1 MPRAARRGPRGGNM
15 RFTRPLRLIPAFLA
29 ALLVA
34 VLAPTVAASAA
45 VPVCADLQVGTF
57 TVNPPSPIAG
67 QQATVTVHVTNNGTC
82 TAFGATVQWKLTPS
96 AASGPSA
103 QITSLGAG
111 QSTDVVLPF
120 TFTKAGNFESIAQA
134 DTKNVVPET
143 NEKNNIQILPVTV
156 QPATRDLLIS
166 GISTTPSHPVQ
177 GRDAVIH
184 VAVQNTGN
192 SSVGPFR
199 LRVVPKQFAAAIV
212 QQIASQPA
220 ASTVTYDFHYT
231 YQQAGNVTI
240 KATVDTTNSVKESNE
255 RNNNASQAVTVDP
268 PKPDLTIDNVVV
280 SVGVPGT
287 ESDAAITVH
296 NIGNS
301 TAAQNM
307 LSWQPGPGLGPVSTQ
322 IDPLGVNA
330 TAVYHLK
337 YVFASPGHFNG
348 TATVDSTDVV
358 SEINEDNNTFGTS
371 VDVSPNTVDL
381 VIVSESITPSPQ
393 QGKPSTVDIK
403 VKNLGNTASGQ
414 FLVDWNPDANYVIS
428 PSPQTVTYEV
438 GPLGPGATTDVTFSY
453 TYPAFG
459 NFSTL
464 ATLDPRNQVQE
475 TNEANN
481 QLIKPVTVSPGDV
494 DLQVTACSASPTS
507 IKRFSSSTAS
517 ITVKNFGTFPSSGTT
532 VKWLPTGSGTSGPSA
547 SIPPLSPGETKTV
560 QLKATFWNLGDFTGK
575 ATVDPNN
582 TVVEPS
588 HEGNNSMT
596 CNKVTVTKLS

>member
-1 MPRAARRGPRGGNM
+1 M
-15 RFTRPLRLIPAFLA
+15 RFTRPLRLIPAILA
-29 ALLVA
+29 ALPVA
-34 VLAPTVAASAA
+34 VLAAPTVAASAA

-82 TAFGATVQWKLTPS
+82 TAFGATVQWKLTPN
-96 AASGPSA
+96 AASGPSQ

-120 TFTKAGNFESIAQA
+120 TFLQAGNFESIAQV

-166 GISTTPSHPVQ
+166 GISTTPANPVQ

-184 VAVQNTGN
+184 VTVQNAGN

-220 ASTVTYDFHYT
+220 SSSVTYDFHYT

-240 KATVDTTNSVKESNE
+240 KATVDPTNSVKENNE
-255 RNNNASQAVTVDP
+255 GNNNASQAVTVDP
-268 PKPDLTIDNVVV
+268 PKPDLVIDNVVV

-287 ESDAAITVH
+287 DSDAAITVH

-301 TAAQNM
+301 PAAQNM
-307 LSWQPGPGLGPVSTQ
+307 LSWQPGPSLGPVSTQ
-322 IDPLGVNA
+322 IAGLDVDQ

-337 YVFASPGHFNG
+337 YAFAAPGHYNG

-358 SEINEDNNTFGTS
+358 SEINEDNNTYGTS
-371 VDVSPNTVDL
+371 VDVSPNTIDL
-381 VIVSESITPSPQ
+381 VILSETITPPT
-393 QGKPSTVDIK
+393 QGKAATVDIK
-403 VKNLGNTASGQ
+403 VQNQGNTDAPA

-438 GPLGPGATTDVTFSY
+438 NGLAAGATKDVTFQF

-464 ATLDPRNQVQE
+464 ATLDPRNQIQE
-475 TNEANN
+475 TNESNN
-481 QLIKPVTVSPGDV
+481 QFIKPVTVAPGDV
-494 DLQVTACSASPTS
+494 NLKITNFSVAPSTV
-507 IKRFSSSTAS
+507 KRFGSATAS
-517 ITVKNFGTFPSSGTT
+517 VTVKNVGTFPAGSFAVAWHPVASAGAQNKFVSG
-532 VKWLPTGSGTSGPSA
+532 G
-547 SIPPLSPGETKTV
+547 LSPGQSLTLTYTG
-560 QLKATFWNLGDFTGK
+560 TFFQAAGNYNST
-575 ATVDPNN
+575 AVVDPFNQVTEPNGGENDN
-582 TVVEPS
+582 TATTPVKIDPF
-588 HEGNNSMT
+588 
-596 CNKVTVTKLS
+596 K